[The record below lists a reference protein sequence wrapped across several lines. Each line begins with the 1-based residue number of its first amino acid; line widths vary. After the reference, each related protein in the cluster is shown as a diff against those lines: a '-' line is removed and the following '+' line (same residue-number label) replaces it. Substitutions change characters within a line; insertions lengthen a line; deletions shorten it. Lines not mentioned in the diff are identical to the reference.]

1 MSYPVLII
9 PEGVESDD
17 LRGYPAGLLEWREE
31 VPLQFTDETTEGH
44 LGAFTVGRVVNIRRQ
59 TFEGET
65 WIIGDATYD
74 GGKPEAV
81 EAERQ
86 AVEGFIPHVSADVI
100 QIIEATGELDEEGF
114 EVMAVVR
121 ALLAGVTQCPI
132 PAFEGARI
140 LTETQVPVLVAALPP
155 EVKLG
160 WFQDPQLDGPT
171 RMTIDGNRI
180 YGHLATWGECHT
192 GFANVCRTPP
202 KGTDYR
208 YFHTGTLEVEGE
220 KIEVGKITM
229 DTGHAPLTFSATEA
243 RQAHYDNT
251 GTCAADVCVG
261 EDEFGI
267 WVAGAVRE
275 GVDAQVL
282 MASPLSGD
290 WRKIGGHMELL
301 AALAVNT
308 PGFAPP
314 RLQASTFNGE
324 QVALVAAGIV
334 QDEEPEIINELP
346 DVPLTPWGKG
356 IEERMAALEAR
367 LAIPDTPADAWIPP
381 EWGKLAG
388 IL

>member
-9 PEGVESDD
+9 PEGIESSDG
-17 LRGYPAGLLEWREE
+17 RSYNAGVLSWRETI
-31 VPLQFTDETTEGH
+31 PLMFTDETTDGH
-44 LGAFTVGRVVNIRRQ
+44 GGAFQVGVITNVRRQ
-59 TFEGET
+59 TFEGQT
-65 WIIGDATYD
+65 WIIGDLSYD
-74 GGKPEAV
+74 IDAEAA
-81 EAERQ
+81 EAERL
-86 AVEGFIPHVSADVI
+86 AVENQIPGVSADVAAI
-100 QIIEATGELDEEGF
+100 FEETGELDEMGLPVFAMVSAEIVG
-114 EVMAVVR
+114 A
-121 ALLAGVTQCPI
+121 TQIPM
-132 PAFEGARI
+132 PAFGDARI
-140 LTETQVPVLVAALPP
+140 LTETQIPVLVAALPP
-155 EVKLG
+155 EVKRD
-160 WFQDPQLDGPT
+160 WFKNPQLDGPT
-171 RMTIDGNRI
+171 RLTVDGGRV

-192 GFANVCRTPP
+192 GYANVCKTPP

-251 GTCAADVCVG
+251 GTCAADVCAG
-261 EDEFGI
+261 EDDFGI

-275 GVDAQVL
+275 GVDAQIL

-290 WRKIGGHMELL
+290 WRKIAGNMELL

-334 QDEEPEIINELP
+334 QEEEPDPLAEL
-346 DVPLTPWGKG
+346 
-356 IEERMAALEAR
+356 IERVSALEAKFEV
-367 LAIPDTPADAWIPP
+367 PDTPEPIEEQ
-381 EWGKLAG
+381 EWGKLASV
-388 IL
+388 L